1 MILRF
6 LMTALLLAV
15 SPALLA
21 DAITGEVQKQATN
34 YTAIIM
40 FVVVINSVLGVAQE
54 EFDCLLTAD
63 RSLVYQ
69 QSLPRFEISVL
80 VLRAKTNRLED
91 LAPLIPRVLA
101 VLPTLRPGQSAEIS

>member
-40 FVVVINSVLGVAQE
+40 FVVFIVFTMGITAGGQAQH
-54 EFDCLLTAD
+54 LD
-63 RSLVYQ
+63 R
-69 QSLPRFEISVL
+69 
-80 VLRAKTNRLED
+80 
-91 LAPLIPRVLA
+91 
-101 VLPTLRPGQSAEIS
+101 